1 MIKNKIDYK
10 LVNLALITLIL
21 FLLYHTGNLWI
32 GMINKFGAIIMP
44 FIISFA
50 IAYALH
56 PFLKF
61 LMKHKIPKTIS
72 IMIILAVIFG
82 TIGILIVLVGPL
94 LFEQTISLVGNL
106 ITFVKEISVSVD
118 LGSFQTNITEYFN
131 DIIKMAGSYAT
142 NGILNVINVSISYI
156 AIAFIIFSATI
167 YFLIDMDHIRAGV
180 SQYLKRKSE
189 KVYSYVAL
197 LDKEMKS
204 YLTGLLSIMF
214 ITLFEYTLAYKLIG
228 HQDALLLGI
237 LAMLGGLIPYFGG
250 MITNIVAA
258 VTAFVI
264 SPALF
269 IRTVITFVILSEVDG
284 YLINPLVYG
293 KTNNVHPIIVIIS
306 VFAGGKLFGILGI
319 MFSFPLA
326 VFIITTIK
334 YFKVDINRKIGD
346 IKGKK

>member
-1 MIKNKIDYK
+1 MIKNKLDYK
-10 LVNLALITLIL
+10 LINIALITLIL

-32 GMINKFGAIIMP
+32 GVINKLQAIILP
-44 FIISFA
+44 FILSFA
-50 IAYALH
+50 IAYAIH

-61 LMKHKIPKTIS
+61 LMNHKLPKSIS
-72 IMIILAVIFG
+72 VMIILFIIFG
-82 TIGILIVLVGPL
+82 TISILVVLVGPM
-94 LFEQTISLVGNL
+94 LFNQTINLVGNL
-106 ITFVKEISVSVD
+106 ITFIKEISTNIN
-118 LGSFQTNITEYFN
+118 LGSFQTTITDYFN
-131 DIIKMAGSYAT
+131 EIIKMAGSYAT
-142 NGILNVINVSISYI
+142 NGILNVINISLGYI
-156 AIAFIIFSATI
+156 AVAFIVFSATI
-167 YFLIDMDHIRAGV
+167 YFLIDMDHIREAV
-180 SQYLKRKSE
+180 AKYLKRKS
-189 KVYSYVAL
+189 KKAYYYVAL

-204 YLTGLLSIMF
+204 YLTGMLSIMI
-214 ITLFEYTLAYKLIG
+214 ITLFEYTIAYRLIG

-250 MITNIVAA
+250 MITNVVAA

-269 IRTVITFVILSEVDG
+269 IRTVITFIILSEVDG

-319 MFSFPLA
+319 MISFPLA

-334 YFKVDINRKIGD
+334 YFKADINKKIDD
-346 IKGKK
+346 IKGNK